1 MGLRGKGAGLV
12 ALAVVLIAPA
22 CATTPPREI
31 AFHPGSTSG
40 LLVVVHPGSAYRYAA
55 DFRRVELGARRFLGD
70 TVSVSSRE
78 GRINGGGPVHLTAR
92 EVETG
97 DYALVGLFTAR
108 GAAQAGGCL
117 SEAAPVFPVR
127 AGAITVVRADQ
138 FWRQALGAANIA
150 DVPDATVLAALGDAR
165 FAAAEVATPSAVVEW
180 ERPTSGWTRDC
191 ADASVI
197 TPIRSS
203 IR

>member
-1 MGLRGKGAGLV
+1 MMGLKGKGAGLV

-22 CATTPPREI
+22 CATTPPRET

-40 LLVVVHPGSAYRYAA
+40 LLVVVHPGSAYRYVA
-55 DFRRVELGARRFLGD
+55 DFRRVDLGWERFLGE
-70 TVSVSSRE
+70 TVSMSSRE

-92 EVETG
+92 EVEPG

-117 SEAAPVFPVR
+117 SEAAPVFAVG

-138 FWRQALGAANIA
+138 FWRQALGAANVA
-150 DVPDATVLAALGDAR
+150 DVPDATILATLGDAR
-165 FAAAEVATPSAVVEW
+165 LEAAEVATPSGGVQW
-180 ERPTSGWTRDC
+180 QRPASGWTRDC

-197 TPIRSS
+197 TPMQ
-203 IR
+203 